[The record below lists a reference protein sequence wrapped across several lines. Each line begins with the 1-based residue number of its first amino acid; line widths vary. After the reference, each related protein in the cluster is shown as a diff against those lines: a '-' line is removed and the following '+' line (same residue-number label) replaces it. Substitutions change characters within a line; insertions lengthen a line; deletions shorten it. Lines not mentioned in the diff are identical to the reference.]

1 MLCQFSCI
9 IVLSEIWKTK
19 RTTKLYQHF
28 ETGTS
33 KHFKICR
40 IESRSLMNNDAK
52 FYVGLTNAT
61 EVQGNKMHCVKSDHF
76 DFALIDNSFSMRVCT
91 GVSE

>member
-1 MLCQFSCI
+1 
-9 IVLSEIWKTK
+9 
-19 RTTKLYQHF
+19 
-28 ETGTS
+28 
-33 KHFKICR
+33 
-40 IESRSLMNNDAK
+40 MNNDAK